1 MVFVANLINSTS
13 TNLNDND
20 STYIGLAFSL
30 ITAQTMFCEVGH
42 LVMTSLH
49 VNVAKVL
56 KKCSPDEIPDVIT
69 QIQSTFDPD

>member
-1 MVFVANLINSTS
+1 MVFVTNLINSTS

-20 STYIGLAFSL
+20 STYIGLAFSI
-30 ITAQTMFCEVGH
+30 ITVQTMLCEVGH
-42 LVMTSLH
+42 LVMTSLQ

-56 KKCSPDEIPDVIT
+56 KKCSPDKIPDVII